1 MDSEGE
7 EIDADELEALKA
19 EASADLVELKK
30 EADEAAATSGE
41 GGAGGGAALG
51 PDGQP
56 KRVTREAAAAAEE
69 AKMLKLLKKAEENA
83 PAIPVGTRVVVGTNV
98 DGLQRGTI
106 RFAAAPADFKEG
118 TWVGVE
124 LDEAKGKNDGTVK
137 GRAYFSCAAMH
148 GMFAKP
154 EKVMREEEFDADSRK
169 RKREDDD
176 KDDGIMLSAEALRA
190 KRKKNATQ
198 DARGRLK
205 AEQRARQLSPRGTA
219 GGGHAAGGGGHAAG
233 GGAGADA
240 VGAGGA
246 AAGVDVLPKTRQKGV
261 KALKIIGDDA
271 VAAAVEEEVF
281 IACSS
286 ETSKAYKKFLTGVY
300 KWLNDKESGQKRCR
314 QVRLGMISPRAVLDF
329 VPSGH

>member
-30 EADEAAATSGE
+30 EADEAAAAAGE
-41 GGAGGGAALG
+41 GGADGAAALG
-51 PDGQP
+51 ADGKP

-69 AKMLKLLKKAEENA
+69 AKMLKLLKKAEESA
-83 PAIPVGTRVVVGTNV
+83 PAIPVGTRVVVGTNA

-106 RFAAAPADFKEG
+106 RFAAAPTDFKEG
-118 TWVGVE
+118 TWVGIE

-137 GRAYFSCAAMH
+137 GRSYFGCAAKH

-190 KRKKNATQ
+190 KRKKNVTQ
-198 DARGRLK
+198 DARERLK
-205 AEQRARQLSPRGTA
+205 AEQRARQLSPRGT
-219 GGGHAAGGGGHAAG
+219 GGGAAG
-233 GGAGADA
+233 GGAAGGADADA
-240 VGAGGA
+240 VGAGA
-246 AAGVDVLPKTRQKGV
+246 AAGVDALPKTRQKGV

-329 VPSGH
+329 VPSGR